1 MDTSQEVLVV
11 ILSAALAVLL
21 ILTIVVSVLAIK
33 LLQSVQRISE
43 KAEHIIENVEQVGDT
58 FKNAA
63 GPLALVKVISNIVRM
78 VSKNK

>member
-11 ILSAALAVLL
+11 ILSSALAILL
-21 ILTIVVSVLAIK
+21 ILAIVVAVLAIK
-33 LLQSVQRISE
+33 LLQAIKRISE
-43 KAEHIIENVEQVGDT
+43 KAEHIVENVEHVGDT

-78 VSKNK
+78 VSKSK